1 MTRTTPLTHFH
12 YDYVSSHINQTILV
26 EHLIKQG
33 IISYDDITDLYDSDT
48 DEYREVF
55 QWLAFPNFWWMDY
68 ERLSSAHIPVIDTE
82 YETWVGITS
91 FGSHYDLYVYPE
103 LINALFGLD
112 ITYKDINRLN

>member
-1 MTRTTPLTHFH
+1 M
-12 YDYVSSHINQTILV
+12 
-26 EHLIKQG
+26 KQG
-33 IISYDDITDLYDSDT
+33 IISYDDITDLYDSET

-55 QWLAFPNFWWMDY
+55 QWVVFPNFWQMDY
-68 ERLSSAHIPVIDTE
+68 ERLSSAHIPVIDSE

-112 ITYKDINRLN
+112 INYKDIERLK